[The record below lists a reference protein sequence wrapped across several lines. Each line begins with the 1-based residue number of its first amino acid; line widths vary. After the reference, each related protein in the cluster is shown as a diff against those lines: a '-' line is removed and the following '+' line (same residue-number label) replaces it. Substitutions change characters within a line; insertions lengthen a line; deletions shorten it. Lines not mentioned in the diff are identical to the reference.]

1 MKIEMNRIQHL
12 IDDEL
17 STSLTAQVAE
27 IEALAG
33 GRVAREPQSEVDN
46 AHCLFTP
53 LHYERNY
60 AYPLIVW
67 LHGPDD
73 DEHQITR
80 IMPLVSMRNYVGVGP
95 RGTVSAVESCESP
108 AGAAGGFRWEQ
119 STSQIAQAEQR
130 VISAIAAA
138 RCWLN
143 IEKSRIYL
151 AGFGC
156 GGTMALRLALSQPDA
171 YAGVLSIGGAF
182 PSTLR
187 PLGQLHAVRR
197 LKIFLATGRD
207 SQQYPES
214 EVCENLRLFHSAG
227 MSVCLR
233 QYPCGDDLTTN
244 MLSDMDRWIMEQ
256 LTASQKVTHDQPSP
270 RSQGK

>member
-1 MKIEMNRIQHL
+1 MNRIQHL

-17 STSLTAQVAE
+17 GLTLTAPMTGDEVVAQPE
-27 IEALAG
+27 N
-33 GRVAREPQSEVDN
+33 EVEN
-46 AHCLFTP
+46 THCIFTP

-73 DEHQITR
+73 DEHQISR
-80 IMPLVSMRNYVGVGP
+80 VMPLVSLRNYVGVGP
-95 RGTVSAVESCESP
+95 RGTALAS
-108 AGAAGGFRWEQ
+108 GGYGWSQ
-119 STSQIAQAEQR
+119 SKSQIALAEQR
-130 VISAIAAA
+130 VMAAIAAA

-143 IEKSRIYL
+143 VEPSRIYL
-151 AGFGC
+151 AGFDC
-156 GGTMALRLALSQPDA
+156 GGTMALRLALSRPDA
-171 YAGVLSIGGAF
+171 FAGVLSIGGAF
-182 PSTLR
+182 PTTLR
-187 PLGQLHAVRR
+187 PLGQLRAVRR

-207 SQQYPES
+207 SQQYPEA
-214 EVCENLRLFHSAG
+214 EVCRNLRLFHSAG

-256 LTASQKVTHDQPSP
+256 LTASPAVPHDQPSP